1 MIKKT
6 VLFSLFTFAS
16 MITTVYN
23 SAYSLQLLKTKLQI
37 TVLNDLGNVEK
48 GVTIQLFKTEEDYQQ
63 SINPIQTKTTDAK
76 GKITFENLD
85 ETSYY
90 ILAEKGDM
98 NNNDGGSKTE
108 KLTPHRINKITII
121 ISE

>member
-6 VLFSLFTFAS
+6 VFLSLFSLAS
-16 MITTVYN
+16 MIITIHN
-23 SAYSLQLLKTKLQI
+23 NAYGLQLLKTKLQI

-85 ETSYY
+85 EASYY